1 MRGTAKESNAGSQS
15 LTWTKWEWKF
25 LNSLLWSPCTLF
37 LCSEGSLS
45 YSTGLCKKAKT
56 FKVVRAFFFFF
67 PLSLS
72 MPGLWINTGLVWEDE
87 CFLSVGCDADRTV
100 WKWYQHLEN
109 FFFLPLSESLL
120 MTCFILTSQTELLAF
135 CLSLDALASFFNAVP
150 LDKNTS
156 RSS

>member
-56 FKVVRAFFFFF
+56 FKVVRAFFFFPLF
-67 PLSLS
+67 PEYARVVNKHRVSMGRWVLPVCGLWCWQDSLEMIPTSWEFFFFTFKRKFINDMLHLNKSNRVISILSL
-72 MPGLWINTGLVWEDE
+72 L
-87 CFLSVGCDADRTV
+87 R
-100 WKWYQHLEN
+100 
-109 FFFLPLSESLL
+109 
-120 MTCFILTSQTELLAF
+120 
-135 CLSLDALASFFNAVP
+135 CLSFLF
-150 LDKNTS
+150 
-156 RSS
+156 